1 MIKLCQSVHYNPWRK
16 PLIIQQIHPA
26 WTKEY
31 CTLHE
36 TKHDWNRH
44 QTCKY
49 VHKRIFTAIHIT
61 AIEWNSDLETAT
73 SWDPRALLLGYSCP
87 WTVVTAWNVGWEWC
101 RMPDFIHDQKALE
114 GAIVVVCSPVRDV
127 QFLFLKYPNFP
138 ANNNKK
144 QHSLICHVMEYI
156 QYASNHL
163 WLIPFTIICKC
174 FGYPIL
180 FKAQQENYTKQLHNI
195 YSTFFQDSLPKY
207 KVEYIFTAIL
217 FIHIH

>member
-26 WTKEY
+26 WKKEY

-87 WTVVTAWNVGWEWC
+87 WTVVTAWNVGWVVQDAWFHPWSESPWRC
-101 RMPDFIHDQKALE
+101 NCSRLFSCE
-114 GAIVVVCSPVRDV
+114 RRAISVPKVSK
-127 QFLFLKYPNFP
+127 F
-138 ANNNKK
+138 
-144 QHSLICHVMEYI
+144 S
-156 QYASNHL
+156 
-163 WLIPFTIICKC
+163 CK
-174 FGYPIL
+174 
-180 FKAQQENYTKQLHNI
+180 
-195 YSTFFQDSLPKY
+195 
-207 KVEYIFTAIL
+207 
-217 FIHIH
+217 